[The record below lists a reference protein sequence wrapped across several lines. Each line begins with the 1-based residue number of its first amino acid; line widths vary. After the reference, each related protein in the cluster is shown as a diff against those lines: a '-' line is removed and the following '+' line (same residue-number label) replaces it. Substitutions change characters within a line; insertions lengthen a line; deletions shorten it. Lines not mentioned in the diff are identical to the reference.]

1 MIAFLGVAERKPVC
15 LFAAQAPTLGMSTC
29 QLSLG
34 MHIQILYANI
44 GALVNPQPKII
55 GVSFVYDSP
64 KAVQIRVSL
73 FMCVP
78 AANEIDQN

>member
-1 MIAFLGVAERKPVC
+1 MCFLNV
-15 LFAAQAPTLGMSTC
+15 QAPSAGTSSC

-55 GVSFVYDSP
+55 GVSFVYDPP
-64 KAVQIRVSL
+64 KAVQIRVSVCL
-73 FMCVP
+73 CLKLVQAQLDCWLAFVLR
-78 AANEIDQN
+78 